1 MRDREVRKEGRRK
14 RRMAKAAASAR
25 RPRSL
30 RTRAF
35 LFFLKAGLALVMLLA
50 IIAGGTFMAIEAGA
64 LDKTLTAR
72 AEGALNGAVG
82 PRYVATVGQTA
93 IRFANNRQLAIEARK
108 VVMKDR
114 ETGRIVSETGAIR
127 LALDPFR
134 LFEGEITINRI
145 EADGVRFDTALFST
159 GKGMDLTRA
168 RVDQIPAL
176 VDNGFAQLD
185 LFGGFIDRART
196 DALEIRG
203 MELLAAG
210 PEGEDISVGKAHFL
224 LERRE
229 DSSLFMDGGVE
240 FRGDS
245 VPFTV
250 TAERRLGKVAS
261 LKLAVRDVPL
271 LHFGPGPDWRGR
283 TEEKLEATAY
293 AEISALRK
301 TEDVFPEIS
310 LSARVNPGILTLHGI
325 GQKLDGATIE
335 AVYDFNKDSV
345 EFLPSSMRFGETN
358 LPFTGG
364 LIDLDR
370 IRPEAGKGFGVDFLV
385 RGGKVFT
392 EGAAAPPADIDG
404 QASGYFLAAERELVL
419 DQMTAATRGGT
430 IIGSLKM
437 KFGGKEPE
445 ISFAASTSS
454 AQMLAVKQLWPY
466 WIAPNARK
474 WVAENLFAGSVSNG
488 TIEVFVPAER
498 QRNPDGSLRLTDDQ
512 LNINFDVA
520 NARMN
525 IAGDIPPLRGTTGH
539 IEIKGA
545 GLTAEI
551 KSGTSYFPTDR
562 SVNIDGGTFRIADFA
577 EHPLTAE
584 TDITVSGAADA
595 VAELITYRPIRFLGR
610 TGLLPEDL
618 AGNIRASV
626 TARFG
631 LSSNDDVKPDW
642 KAQMTLTNVDVMKPV
657 QGRRLTGLTG
667 TADITPQRAV
677 VNAHGEVDG
686 VPMEL
691 KATEPFE
698 ETGENVRERLMSLTL
713 GTKDI
718 ARLFPN
724 LEQVVN
730 GSVKAKVSLKPDG
743 VQQVEADLGGA
754 SLTVPG
760 SGWKKGAGIPAR
772 ARFDVRPGDESVE
785 VRNLVVE
792 GEGFGLAGKIEAR
805 GGKLVVASFD
815 KVRLAANDNFSIAV
829 RPIRSGYDVAVSG
842 SSIDARAALNRLRN
856 AGTEE
861 KSGGKPL
868 TLVLRGKVDKVYGF
882 GEETLRNV
890 DLAYAPLT
898 SDSGKLQLSAL
909 TGAGQPLVGQMV
921 EDGRGRFVQLTSGDA
936 GATFRFLGL
945 YSRLQKGL
953 LNMRLRPGREGS
965 WNGNIDVR
973 DFRLANEERLQTI
986 VSTPAGKD
994 GRSLNKAVKRDI
1006 DVRSEKFQ
1014 RGFAFFTYSNGT
1026 LAIENGVLRGT
1037 QVGATFQGIVRD
1049 SSGKMDVTGTFMPA
1063 YGLNRL
1069 FGELPVIGILLGN
1082 GRDRGLLGITFKLT
1096 GPFEKPNLTI
1106 NPLSIIAPGIFR
1118 QVFEFQ

>member
-1 MRDREVRKEGRRK
+1 MKDRQARGESRRK
-14 RRMAKAAASAR
+14 RRHAKEKAAR

-30 RTRAF
+30 GLRFTLF
-35 LFFLKAGLALVMLLA
+35 LLKAGLTLVMLLA
-50 IIAGGTFMAIEAGA
+50 LVAGGTFMAIEAGL

-82 PRYVATVGQTA
+82 PRYLATVDSTA

-108 VVMKDR
+108 VVMKDQQ
-114 ETGRIVSETGAIR
+114 TGRVVSETGAIR

-134 LFEGEITINRI
+134 LFQGELTITRI
-145 EADGVRFDTALFST
+145 EADDVRFDTALFST
-159 GKGMDLTRA
+159 GEGLDLTRA
-168 RVDQIPAL
+168 RVDQIPGL

-210 PEGEDISVGKAHFL
+210 PDGKDISVGKAHFL

-229 DSSLFMDGGVE
+229 DSTLSMDGALE
-240 FRGDS
+240 IKGDA

-250 TAERRLGKVAS
+250 VAERRLGKTVS
-261 LKLAVRDVPL
+261 LKASVHDVPL

-283 TEEKLEATAY
+283 IEEKLEATAF
-293 AEISALRK
+293 AEISAKRR
-301 TEDVFPEIS
+301 TEDVFPEIAM
-310 LSARVNPGILTLHGI
+310 SARVNPGTLTLHGI
-325 GQKLDGATIE
+325 PQKLDGAQLE
-335 AVYDFNKDSV
+335 AIYDFSKNSV
-345 EFLPSSMRFGETN
+345 EFLPSSMRFAETS

-370 IRPEAGKGFGVDFLV
+370 IRPEAGKGFGIDFLV
-385 RGGKVFT
+385 KGGKVFT
-392 EGAAAPPADIDG
+392 EAAAAAPADLDA
-404 QASGYFLAAERELVL
+404 QASGYFLSETRELVF
-419 DQMTAATRGGT
+419 DQMTASTHRGS

-437 KFGGKEPE
+437 KFGDKDPE
-445 ISFAASTSS
+445 ISFAAQVTN
-454 AQMLAVKQLWPY
+454 AQMQAVKQLWPF

-474 WVAENLFAGSVSNG
+474 WVSENMFAGSVSNG
-488 TIEVFVPAER
+488 SIAVFVPATR
-498 QRNPDGSLRLTDDQ
+498 VRDSDGSLKLSEDQ
-512 LNINFDVA
+512 LNISLDVS

-539 IEIKGA
+539 VEIKGSR
-545 GLTAEI
+545 LTADI

-562 SVNIDGGTFRIADFA
+562 SVNIDGGTFSIPDFS

-584 TDITVSGAADA
+584 TDVTVSGAADA

-610 TGLLPEDL
+610 AGLKPEDL
-618 AGNIRASV
+618 AGNIRAHV
-626 TARFG
+626 KARFG
-631 LSSNDDVKPDW
+631 LNSKDDVTPEW
-642 KAQMTLTNVDVMKPV
+642 TAAMTLTNVDVVKPL
-657 QGRRLTGLTG
+657 QGRRLTALTG
-667 TADITPQRAV
+667 TADITPDQAV
-677 VNAHGEVDG
+677 LKAKGKIDG

-691 KATEPFE
+691 DAIEPFDDAAADARSRQM
-698 ETGENVRERLMSLTL
+698 TMVL
-713 GTKDI
+713 GTDDI

-724 LEQVVN
+724 LEQVVS
-730 GSVKAKVSLKPDG
+730 GTVRAKVSMKAEG
-743 VQQVEADLGGA
+743 VQDVEADLA
-754 SLTVPG
+754 SATLKVPG
-760 SGWKKGAGIPAR
+760 SGWKKGAGIPAK
-772 ARFDVRPGDESVE
+772 AKFEVVRGEENME
-785 VRNLVVE
+785 VRNLVVT
-792 GEGFGLAGKIEAR
+792 GDGFGASGRIEAR
-805 GGKLVVASFD
+805 NGKLVVAAFERV
-815 KVRLAANDNFSIAV
+815 KLAANDNFGLTV
-829 RPIRSGYDVAVSG
+829 RPIRSGFDVAVSG
-842 SSIDARAALNRLRN
+842 STLDARAALNRLRN

-861 KSGGKPL
+861 KSGKPV
-868 TLVLRGKVDKVYGF
+868 TMVLRAKVEKIYGF

-898 SDSGKLQLSAL
+898 SDGGKLQLSAL
-909 TGAGQPLVGQMV
+909 TGAGQPVVGQMV
-921 EDGRGRFVQLTSGDA
+921 EDGRGRFMQLTSGDA

-953 LNMRLRPGREGS
+953 LNMRLRPGKEGS

-973 DFRLANEERLQTI
+973 DFRLANEERLQSM
-986 VSTPAGKD
+986 VSTPADKD

-1014 RGFAFFTYSNGT
+1014 RGFAFFTYHDGT

-1037 QVGATFQGIVRD
+1037 QVGATFQGVVRD
-1049 SSGKMDVTGTFMPA
+1049 AAGKMDVTGTFMPA